1 MGGIRAPFFIPR
13 SGCPTSWHTVHPSP
27 QSGGPG
33 AYNDSMNKTP
43 DLNAIMADYTQQVI
57 AEERRRQAIRDAAA
71 ADPQAWFAKWEATRP
86 QGQWGRWHISDR
98 D

>member
-1 MGGIRAPFFIPR
+1 MPPEALSTKP
-13 SGCPTSWHTVHPSP
+13 P
-27 QSGGPG
+27 QRPLRP
-33 AYNDSMNKTP
+33 YTKSMNKTP

-71 ADPQAWFAKWEATRP
+71 AGTQEWFAKWEATRP

>member
-1 MGGIRAPFFIPR
+1 
-13 SGCPTSWHTVHPSP
+13 
-27 QSGGPG
+27 
-33 AYNDSMNKTP
+33 MNKTP
-43 DLNAIMADYTQQVI
+43 DLNAIMAEYTQQVI

-71 ADPQAWFAKWEATRP
+71 AGTQEWFSKWEATRP

>member
-1 MGGIRAPFFIPR
+1 MDDRQ
-13 SGCPTSWHTVHPSP
+13 TVHSSP
-27 QSGGPG
+27 QSVRPR

>member
-1 MGGIRAPFFIPR
+1 MKK
-13 SGCPTSWHTVHPSP
+13 
-27 QSGGPG
+27 Q
-33 AYNDSMNKTP
+33 P
-43 DLNAIMADYTQQVI
+43 DLTAIMADYTAQVI

-71 ADPQAWFAKWEATRP
+71 ADEQAWFAKWEATRP